1 MIIQLMFLLAASS
14 WAQFDIEKCEDDKAC
29 LYHYRCSERSPNGT
43 ELVLATT
50 TPEARTIWEDENC
63 EASLSITTLSVR
75 PINIRVWNVT
85 IKSTIPHVG
94 IKFGDSLTIL
104 TNQTDASFK
113 DDSDIPMK
121 FPLTKAGKHL
131 FNLEVTSK
139 HEKLHDIFSLKSVF
153 YIEKTME
160 HGSTSSMQPIFWKK
174 ILELSTIRYLSG
186 IKCPTFFISAPCD
199 ASLIVDDCTNSVAN
213 CTALT
218 QDKDS
223 AKCLS
228 NDIMWLKA
236 RKSSWQEIRTISC
249 DENKEWKLTNQN
261 GTEIVQNETMR
272 IRCAAEEPEL
282 WNAANTILN
291 AFILPFSLY
300 FIM

>member
-85 IKSTIPHVG
+85 IKSTIP
-94 IKFGDSLTIL
+94 
-104 TNQTDASFK
+104 Q
-113 DDSDIPMK
+113 

-174 ILELSTIRYLSG
+174 ILELT
-186 IKCPTFFISAPCD
+186 PCD

-272 IRCAAEEPEL
+272 IRCAAEEPV
-282 WNAANTILN
+282 
-291 AFILPFSLY
+291 SLIFVY
-300 FIM
+300 RTTDPSKMEINV